1 MPINTWLLIGCIL
14 AACMVSYEA
23 GKFVMQIKLKKIL
36 ADLGQYI
43 TKFAE
48 DMRKQQKEGSQVEIN
63 QANQN
68 G

>member
-1 MPINTWLLIGCIL
+1 MPVNTWLLIGCML

-36 ADLGQYI
+36 AELAQYI

-63 QANQN
+63 KVNQN

>member
-1 MPINTWLLIGCIL
+1 MPINTWLLIGCML

-23 GKFVMQIKLKKIL
+23 GKFVMQLKLKKMLSDL
-36 ADLGQYI
+36 AKYI

-63 QANQN
+63 QVNQN